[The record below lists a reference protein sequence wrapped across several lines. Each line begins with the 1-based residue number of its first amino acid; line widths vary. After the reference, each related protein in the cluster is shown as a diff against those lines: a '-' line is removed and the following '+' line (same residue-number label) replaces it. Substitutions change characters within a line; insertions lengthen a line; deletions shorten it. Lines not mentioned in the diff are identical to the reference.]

1 MGQMTKF
8 RGRGCAVVPSI
19 LWIVLASAL
28 MAAVPPQAKGDDL
41 DASLSP
47 MRALVERY
55 ATDLKLLERKYPV
68 PMSGERRERLAAYFA
83 SWRERLDAVEFERLD
98 RAGQVDHV
106 LLSYEVA
113 RAARELEHEQRRH
126 EEVAPLLPFAPTIV
140 GLEEARRRMD
150 PLNPSEAA
158 TTLAGLTE
166 AIEAAQKH
174 WTERSK
180 HEGGSGIKPTA
191 ANRAARL
198 AESLQ
203 RTLRE
208 WYRYYDGYDPLFTW
222 WAAEPYADAERAL
235 QGYARFVRGTLAG
248 VGADDGDAIIGDPIG
263 REALIDALRFE
274 MIRFTP
280 EQLVEIARREH
291 EWCLRE
297 MKKAANELGH
307 GEDWHAALE
316 HVKTLHVQPG
326 EQPEL
331 IRRQALEAIEFVESR
346 DLLTVPDLA
355 KEGWRMEMMSP
366 ERQKVSPYFLGGES
380 IIVSYPTNAMSHK
393 DKLMSMR
400 GNNPYFCRAVVHHE
414 LIPGHHLQGFMT
426 DRYSTHR
433 QLFRTPFWIEGWALY
448 WEMLLWDLDFASTPE
463 QRIGMLFW
471 RMHRCA
477 RIVFSLS
484 FHLEQMTAQ
493 QCIDYLVENV
503 GHEPIHA
510 EAEVRRSVS
519 GDYGPLYQAAYMVGG
534 LQFRALHRELVASGR
549 MTNRQ
554 FHDAILRLGPIPV
567 EMVRASLM
575 PDVPLSREFEPSWG
589 FYEGIE

>member
-1 MGQMTKF
+1 MSQMLRF
-8 RGRGCAVVPSI
+8 RGRGWAVVPMI
-19 LWIVLASAL
+19 GCFMLAALVTAAPL
-28 MAAVPPQAKGDDL
+28 MARGDDL

-47 MRALVERY
+47 MRGLIERY
-55 ATDLKLLERKYPV
+55 ATDLRLLERKYPV
-68 PMSGERRERLAAYFA
+68 PMSGARHERFAAYFA
-83 SWRERLDAVEFERLD
+83 SWRERLNAVDFGRLD
-98 RAGQVDHV
+98 RFGQIDYV

-113 RAARELEHEQRRH
+113 RASKELEHERRRQQ
-126 EEVAPLLPFAPTIV
+126 EIDPLLPFAQTIV
-140 GLEEARRRMD
+140 GLEEARRRMERVD
-150 PLNPSEAA
+150 ALAAA
-158 TTLAGLTE
+158 TSLAGLND
-166 AIEAAQKH
+166 AIKAAQRH
-174 WTERSK
+174 WTEKSK
-180 HEGGSGIKPTA
+180 QEGGAGVKATA

-198 AESLQ
+198 AESLRQ
-203 RTLRE
+203 SLRE

-222 WAAEPYADAERAL
+222 WAAEPYATADKAL
-235 QGYARFVRGTLAG
+235 QAYARFLRSTLAG
-248 VGADDGDAIIGDPIG
+248 VSADDADAIIGDPIG

-291 EWCLRE
+291 EWCMRE
-297 MKKAANELGH
+297 MKKAADELGY
-307 GEDWHAALE
+307 GEDWRAALE

-326 EQPEL
+326 QQTEL
-331 IRRQALEAIEFVESR
+331 IRQQALEAIEFVESR

-355 KEGWRMEMMSP
+355 KEGWRMDMMSP

-380 IIVSYPTNAMSHK
+380 IIVSYPTNAMSHA

-448 WEMLLWDLDFASTPE
+448 WEMLLWDLGFASTPE

-493 QCIDYLVENV
+493 QCIDYLIENV

-519 GDYGPLYQAAYMVGG
+519 GDYGPLYQAAYMLGG
-534 LQFRALHRELVASGR
+534 LQFRALHKELVASGK

-567 EMVRASLM
+567 EMVRASLVE
-575 PDVPLSREFEPSWG
+575 DVPLSRQFEPVWE

>member
-297 MKKAANELGH
+297 MKKAAGELGY

-477 RIVFSLS
+477 RIIVSLK
-484 FHLEQMTAQ
+484 FHLGEMTTDEMIAF
-493 QCIDYLVENV
+493 LVERV
-503 GHEPIHA
+503 GHERLGA
-510 EAEVRRSVS
+510 TSEVRRYVG
-519 GDYGPLYQAAYMVGG
+519 GDYGPLYQVAYMIGG
-534 LQFRALHRELVASGR
+534 LQLRALHEETVGRGR
-549 MTNRQ
+549 MTDRE
-554 FHDAILRLGPIPV
+554 FHDVVLAHNAIPV
-567 EMVRASLM
+567 ELIRAGITGTSL
-575 PDVPLSREFEPSWG
+575 DRESGSVWRFAG
-589 FYEGIE
+589 